1 MKTHTFTDEDF
12 AKFKAKVEQLIDTLG
27 LHDWHV
33 TISHQQIGD
42 RVAAQTQCNHVARH
56 ASIRLTKQN
65 EGDFGIEWRDSINR
79 VRDKKNNVGRLHRNE
94 CPLTRAFRK
103 VRIWLGSDTAR
114 IDDLKWGRAQ
124 LAN

>member
-12 AKFKAKVEQLIDTLG
+12 AKFKAKVEQLINTLG

-33 TISHQQIGD
+33 TISHEQIGD

-65 EGDFGIEWRDSINR
+65 EGDFGIEWNPERLAVHEVLHLLLWDYCETAAKLAD
-79 VRDKKNNVGRLHRNE
+79 VTHPLVVAQEHAVLHR
-94 CPLTRAFRK
+94 LM
-103 VRIWLGSDTAR
+103 RIV
-114 IDDLKWGRAQ
+114 
-124 LAN
+124 